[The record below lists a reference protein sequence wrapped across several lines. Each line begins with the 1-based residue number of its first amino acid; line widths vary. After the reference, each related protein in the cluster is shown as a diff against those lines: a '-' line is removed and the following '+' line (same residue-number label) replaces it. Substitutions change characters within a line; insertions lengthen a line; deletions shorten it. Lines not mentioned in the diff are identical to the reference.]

1 MSRRR
6 RRETSLRRRIWSRI
20 DNYRGRRIVDLGR
33 VVRVASVSAA
43 ADSNCGSAAVKV
55 KLKICRARLPLRSCE
70 EYDSKDYRDDYQR
83 NINIT
88 I

>member
-1 MSRRR
+1 MTSRRR
-6 RRETSLRRRIWSRI
+6 RRETSLRRRIWARI
-20 DNYRGRRIVDLGR
+20 DNYRGNGIVDLGR

-43 ADSNCGSAAVKV
+43 DSDRGSAAVKV
-55 KLKICRARLPLRSCE
+55 KLNICRARLPLRSCE